1 MTVIDLTFNCDRLT
15 EHPDGEARQWAA
27 QGQLRVMDPLNQ
39 EPSPV
44 VIISDASC
52 PECHN
57 IGAADYPEGT
67 VYVIPN
73 DDSNRDAV
81 AQIREAIT
89 DSEA

>member
-1 MTVIDLTFNCDRLT
+1 MTVIDLTFNCERVT
-15 EHPDGEARQWAA
+15 EHSDGEVRQWTA

-39 EPSPV
+39 DPAPV
-44 VIISDASC
+44 VIAPDAAC

-57 IGAADYPEGT
+57 IGAADYPEET
-67 VYVIPN
+67 VYVIPD
-73 DDSNRDAV
+73 DDSNRNAV